1 MHVDL
6 QCHQLLIELG
16 LRPDHVP
23 GVQRERHPGGPHQVT
38 KIINISV
45 NFHQSTFKTS
55 NKDLTMLLYSYLR
68 EHLQR
73 HVPGVHRKRH
83 PGGPPQVTKVIN
95 ISVNFNHRTLKTS
108 NKDHPGGPPQVTKII
123 NISVNFHQSTF
134 KTSNKDLT
142 MLLFSYLGEHLQHY
156 IPGAHRE

>member
-6 QCHQLLIELG
+6 QCHQLLIESG

-68 EHLQR
+68 EHLQH
-73 HVPGVHRKRH
+73 HVPGVHRERH
-83 PGGPPQVTKVIN
+83 PGGPPQA
-95 ISVNFNHRTLKTS
+95 
-108 NKDHPGGPPQVTKII
+108 TKIT
-123 NISVNFHQSTF
+123 NISVNFHYRTF
-134 KTSNKDLT
+134 KTSNNT
-142 MLLFSYLGEHLQHY
+142 VLLILV
-156 IPGAHRE
+156 